1 MFHSLVIC
9 TKNRP
14 SELLRLINEL
24 ACLSPTFN
32 EVIIIDSS
40 DQGKTLR
47 FPAKNHSKSI
57 FIKNVDLNLSQARNL
72 GIRSINNESQVVHF
86 IDDDV
91 SLSTDYLLNVNI
103 FFENNSTA
111 SAVTGLDQALASKK
125 SVKIRLIRFYCS
137 ITKSRGRISRF
148 GFNFGNYGS
157 NKSYKI
163 DWMPGCNM
171 IIKKHV
177 FQSVRFV
184 ETKNLTFCED
194 LVFGLDLS
202 RKFNAFFCDKIL
214 YTHHLSSLNRIT
226 NKYRKLQSAKYN
238 LTFLLNNYPEYF
250 YIFIIK
256 FRLILIGIKIKSI
269 LLKNSL

>member
-9 TKNRP
+9 SKNRP

-24 ACLSPTFN
+24 ACMGPTFN

-47 FPAKNHSKSI
+47 FPVKSHSI
-57 FIKNVDLNLSQARNL
+57 PFFIKNIDLNLARARNL
-72 GIRSINNESQVVHF
+72 GIRLTSDESQVVHF

-103 FFENNSTA
+103 FFENNPTV
-111 SAVTGLDQALASKK
+111 SAVTGLDQALAKNK
-125 SVKIRLIRFYCS
+125 SMKIRLIRFYCN
-137 ITKSRGRISRF
+137 ITKSRGRISRL
-148 GFNFGNYGS
+148 GFNFGNYSSKG
-157 NKSYKI
+157 NYKI
-163 DWMPGCNM
+163 DWMPGCN
-171 IIKKHV
+171 IIVKKYV
-177 FQSVRFV
+177 LQSVRFM
-184 ETKNLTFCED
+184 ETENLTFCED

-214 YTHHLSSLNRIT
+214 YTHHLSLLNRIT
-226 NKYRKLQSAKYN
+226 NKYIKLQSAKYN

-250 YIFIIK
+250 TISIIKIRLIWIK
-256 FRLILIGIKIKSI
+256 FRIKFFSSSI
-269 LLKNSL
+269 V

>member
-1 MFHSLVIC
+1 M
-9 TKNRP
+9 
-14 SELLRLINEL
+14 
-24 ACLSPTFN
+24 
-32 EVIIIDSS
+32 
-40 DQGKTLR
+40 
-47 FPAKNHSKSI
+47 
-57 FIKNVDLNLSQARNL
+57 
-72 GIRSINNESQVVHF
+72 
-86 IDDDV
+86 
-91 SLSTDYLLNVNI
+91 
-103 FFENNSTA
+103 
-111 SAVTGLDQALASKK
+111 
-125 SVKIRLIRFYCS
+125 RLIRFYCS

-202 RKFNAFFCDKIL
+202 CKFNAFFCDKIL

-238 LTFLLNNYPEYF
+238 LTFLLNNYSEYF
-250 YIFIIK
+250 NIFIIK
-256 FRLILIGIKIKSI
+256 FRLILIEIEIKSI